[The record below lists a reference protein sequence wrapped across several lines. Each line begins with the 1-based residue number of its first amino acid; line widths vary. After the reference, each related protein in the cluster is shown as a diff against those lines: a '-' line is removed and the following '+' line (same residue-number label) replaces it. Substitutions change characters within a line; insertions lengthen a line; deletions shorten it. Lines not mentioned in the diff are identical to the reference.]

1 MKKILVVS
9 HERSGTH
16 FLINT
21 IAKNFGYDNYQIET
35 TARDALNAS
44 QKEVEQYKSQVRAMI
59 TKHFQANTK
68 RIFKSHHQ
76 YGFFSEYMSD
86 VFRHFHVFYVVRDIR
101 DVLTS
106 CYFYFNGAATR
117 AFPKPKSVG
126 ELAFNIKPYKFS
138 FDGAYSLIKSE
149 DFVERWIRHVS
160 DWVDSGA
167 RVVTYESMKTSF
179 DSVLNQ
185 ISKELGRKA
194 SSVHIPTLSDRA
206 VSPRKGIVGDW
217 VSHLPPE
224 LSHKIHNR
232 VKKANLAHFM
242 R

>member
-44 QKEVEQYKSQVRAMI
+44 KEEVEQYKSQVRAMI
-59 TKHFQANTK
+59 TKNFQSNTK

-76 YGFFSEYMSD
+76 YDFFREYISE
-86 VFRHFHVFYVVRDIR
+86 VFRHFHIFYIVRDVR

-106 CYFYFNGAATR
+106 CFFYFNGAATK
-117 AFPKPKSVG
+117 AFPKPKTVK
-126 ELAFNIKPYKFS
+126 ELAFDIKPYKFS
-138 FDGAYSLIKSE
+138 FDGAYSLVKSE
-149 DFVERWIRHVS
+149 DFVGRWIRHVS
-160 DWVDSGA
+160 DWTSSGA
-167 RVVTYESMKTSF
+167 CVITYEDLKTNF
-179 DSVLNQ
+179 ERVLNQ
-185 ISKELGRKA
+185 ISRELGRKA
-194 SSVHIPTLSDRA
+194 LSAHVPTLRDRA
-206 VSPRKGIVGDW
+206 VSPRKGIIGDW

-224 LSHKIHNR
+224 ISHKIHKR
-232 VKKANLAHFM
+232 IKADGLVHFM